1 MVHHSPLYWWGS
13 QYIGMRPL
21 PWDYTVPSTKTIHI
35 GKSSPAIHSS
45 SMFHL
50 PEELGGG
57 GEEEESDC
65 MGAHHQVY
73 ILLSQ
78 TNFCV
83 CVLQPHQNRVW
94 TLSLGKLRPNDKSV
108 AAIRL
113 LREVNYV
120 SSYTAS
126 LQIFGHQDQSCLYLV
141 MPLTQLL
148 TVMPTAWSQCFY
160 SNWSQCFYSE
170 SVLFVD
176 EAAECVWR
184 IWSEDETMPVC
195 SPVIHFW

>member
-1 MVHHSPLYWWGS
+1 MRLHCSKHQDDSHWQEQSSNTLIEHVPLAWR
-13 QYIGMRPL
+13 IGR
-21 PWDYTVPSTKTIHI
+21 
-35 GKSSPAIHSS
+35 
-45 SMFHL
+45 
-50 PEELGGG
+50 GG